1 MHAFSQAVTLSM
13 PLETGKILKVYHYKA
28 TESYFKLKKKYK
40 VIKITTNTYAVTR
53 KTKNFV

>member
-1 MHAFSQAVTLSM
+1 M